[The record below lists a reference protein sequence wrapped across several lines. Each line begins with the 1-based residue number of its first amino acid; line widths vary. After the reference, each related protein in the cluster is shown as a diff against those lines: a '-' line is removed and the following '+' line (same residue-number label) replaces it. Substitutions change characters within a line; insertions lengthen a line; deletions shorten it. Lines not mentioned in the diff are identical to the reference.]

1 MGSDLEHASAD
12 LGAGP
17 VATFRQVT
25 LPRLVPAILAA
36 AALVF
41 VLSFDDVLISLFT
54 SGAGNETWPLVILSS
69 VRFGLRPSIN
79 ATVVMMLGITLFV
92 ALATALALKMMG
104 SRGRAV
110 S

>member
-1 MGSDLEHASAD
+1 M
-12 LGAGP
+12 
-17 VATFRQVT
+17 
-25 LPRLVPAILAA
+25 
-36 AALVF
+36 
-41 VLSFDDVLISLFT
+41 
-54 SGAGNETWPLVILSS
+54 ILSS